1 MRPRVIS
8 FLACALFF
16 AGFAPAI
23 MAQSDS
29 LRLVYYPP
37 WNVSKLPMYL
47 AREMGVFERNG
58 LKIIWTN
65 PGSNEKLLDL
75 MKRGEADIAVVS
87 ANHVV
92 QSNASAGATMILVG
106 NTGYNYSAFL
116 ADTSIKTA
124 TELKGKKIG
133 TGEAGSTPDQ
143 LTRLALRKLGID
155 PEKDV
160 TMVHLDDRRGAD
172 RVKDLLAG
180 DIAAAMVTPEAMY
193 DLEKTGQIKRF
204 NRLTDHKQLRIYA
217 GGGADYA
224 ISAALLKNRRPAA
237 KQFMSGICEGI
248 SIARKDTYEGAGLR
262 RQKRTEDGCRRDRI
276 SLSALHHRRHS
287 RQTPP
292 QDGRYRARRPD
303 DCGVTSRQLCTQRP
317 AAHRPQPRA
326 GIGERRTL

>member
-1 MRPRVIS
+1 MRRIIS
-8 FLACALFF
+8 FLACALLF
-16 AGFAPAI
+16 AGFVPEI
-23 MAQSDS
+23 MAQSDP
-29 LRLVYYPP
+29 LRVVYYPP

-58 LKIIWTN
+58 LKMIWTN
-65 PGSNEKLLDL
+65 PGSNEKLLDA

-92 QSNASAGATMILVG
+92 QSNVSGGAAMILVG

-116 ADTSIKTA
+116 ADGSIKSA
-124 TELKGKKIG
+124 ADLKGKRIG

-155 PEKDV
+155 PDKDV

-193 DLEKTGQIKRF
+193 DLEKTGQLKRF

-224 ISAALLKNRRPAA
+224 ISAAALKEPASRR
-237 KQFMSGICEGI
+237 QTIHERDLRRYFDRQERQCEGI
-248 SIARKDTYEGAGLR
+248 GLR
-262 RQKRTEDGCRRDRI
+262 RQKRTEDGCRRNRI
-276 SLSALHHRRHS
+276 SLSALHHRRHP
-287 RQTPP
+287 RHTPS

-303 DCGVTSRQLCTQRP
+303 DRVVTSRQRCTQRP

-326 GIGERRTL
+326 GIGERGAL